1 MNVSIYAIASMFMD
15 AIARVERVFCAN
27 LLHAAETSSQH
38 NACTRLSAGL
48 HNCLKPVAA
57 EDELA
62 VVDQLD
68 YLGAD
73 DEDEKRERQFWKSV
87 TINPPYYGADT
98 P

>member
-1 MNVSIYAIASMFMD
+1 MHEAVGWLAQ
-15 AIARVERVFCAN
+15 
-27 LLHAAETSSQH
+27 LP
-38 NACTRLSAGL
+38 
-48 HNCLKPVAA
+48 KPVAA